1 MKAHQPLTKEQLKD
15 KLQEAIDLVNRVRCE
30 MKHYYPSMKDSE
42 LYKTN
47 CNIDHDRLFKAIEK
61 LNQVQTEIESEP
73 VKR

>member
-1 MKAHQPLTKEQLKD
+1 MKTHQPPTKEEQKE

-30 MKHYYPSMKDSE
+30 LKHYYPSMKESE

-61 LNQVQTEIESEP
+61 LNQVQTEFET
-73 VKR
+73 VK